1 MMTTKDSEAMLVR
14 SNAHDAL
21 SVFLG
26 KWRAEGMS
34 FGGFD
39 QMGADPK
46 ANGAPWV
53 STHNTHCHTGD
64 FFLIQNERARTVLN
78 AHCAKLLHGV
88 MKSRHQRRA
97 GGSPKARSSSFVRS
111 ETLNSALPPKAG
123 RRGTGTARRK

>member
-39 QMGADPK
+39 QIGADPK

-53 STHNTHCHTGD
+53 STHNTRCHTGD
-64 FFLIQNERARTVLN
+64 FFLIQNERARIGGKIFDTL
-78 AHCAKLLHGV
+78 GV
-88 MKSRHQRRA
+88 MGVDPSD
-97 GGSPKARSSSFVRS
+97 
-111 ETLNSALPPKAG
+111 
-123 RRGTGTARRK
+123 TGYIAPNFREPRTP